1 MKQLNREDLARIVRE
16 LDDTPTLVR
25 WLLDSWEEN
34 RVMLEEAPMQDLP
47 AIQGENKSLNQILD
61 KVPQA

>member
-25 WLLDSWEEN
+25 WLLDSREEN

>member
-25 WLLDSWEEN
+25 WLLDSREEN
-34 RVMLEEAPMQDLP
+34 RVMLEEAPTPDVPGL
-47 AIQGENKSLNQILD
+47 QGENKSLNQILD